1 MDPLPIQQINFWEV
15 SINNSLYTKIMN
27 KEELKSLWGAEN
39 TENEEITEEK
49 KQVIQEV
56 MHDDINSQKLT

>member
-1 MDPLPIQQINFWEV
+1 
-15 SINNSLYTKIMN
+15 MN

-39 TENEEITEEK
+39 TENEEIAEEK

>member
-1 MDPLPIQQINFWEV
+1 
-15 SINNSLYTKIMN
+15 MN

-39 TENEEITEEK
+39 TKNEEITEEK

>member
-1 MDPLPIQQINFWEV
+1 
-15 SINNSLYTKIMN
+15 MN

-49 KQVIQEV
+49 NQVIQEV
-56 MHDDINSQKLT
+56 MHDDINSQKVT

>member
-1 MDPLPIQQINFWEV
+1 
-15 SINNSLYTKIMN
+15 MN

-39 TENEEITEEK
+39 TEYEEITEEK